1 MNRILISL
9 ALTCALGL
17 YCGNANA
24 GSFVAGTGTLAGTV
38 ADNTTNLMWQ
48 QCSDGLSDANCATGT
63 AALVTW
69 DNAISYCEGLSLGG
83 FSDWRL
89 PNIKELL
96 SIVDMTLATAP
107 AINATFPNT
116 ISSSYWSSTSYAPNT
131 TSAWIVLFNY
141 GGAGSSNKAVAIY
154 VRCVRGQ

>member
-24 GSFVAGTGTLAGTV
+24 GSFVAGTGTQAGTV
-38 ADNTTNLMWQ
+38 TDNTTNLMWQ
-48 QCSDGLSDANCATGT
+48 QCSDGQSGASCTGT
-63 AALVTW
+63 AVTVTW
-69 DNAISYCEGLSLGG
+69 NNAITYCESLSLGG

-96 SIVDMTLATAP
+96 SIVDMTLATAA
-107 AINATFPNT
+107 AINATYFPNT
-116 ISSSYWSSTSYAPNT
+116 PSSNYWSSTSYAPDT
-131 TSAWIVLFNY
+131 TSAWLVVFYDGTTL
-141 GGAGSSNKAVAIY
+141 SSNKTNPLY